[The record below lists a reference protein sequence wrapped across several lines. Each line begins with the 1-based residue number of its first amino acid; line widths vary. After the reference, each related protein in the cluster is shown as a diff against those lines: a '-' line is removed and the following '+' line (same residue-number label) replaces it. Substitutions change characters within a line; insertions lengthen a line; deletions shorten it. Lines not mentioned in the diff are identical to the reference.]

1 MNSVG
6 ADVLVQALAH
16 EGIDRIFG
24 IPGGVAIPIFDRL
37 YDGPVRC
44 ILARHEQGAAHMAD
58 GFARASGRVG
68 VCIATSGPGAT
79 NLITGLA
86 TAYMDSVPVLAITG
100 QVRTN
105 LIGTDAFQEADIFG
119 CTLPVVKH
127 SYLLKSAE
135 EIPQAIHDAVYL
147 ATSGRPGPVLVD
159 IPVNVSTA
167 NCEYRPAEDH
177 DLTGYKPTVRGN
189 ARQIRN
195 AAMLIGKAQ
204 RPLIYAGGGVISA
217 GAAHLLLELAEKT
230 NIPVF
235 STLLGK
241 GTIPETH
248 RLSLGMAGMHGSA
261 YANYAINE
269 ADLILAV
276 GARFDD
282 RVTGNVAKWAPKA
295 RFIHIDVDPAEVGK
309 VVNPTV
315 PIVGDAKSVLEDLL
329 PVVAEREAD
338 LWNARCDEWK
348 KAYPLTAARR
358 SDGLLTPQHV
368 IQRLYERTRGEAIIA
383 TDVGQH
389 QMWAAQFCLVDH
401 PRHWLSSGGLGT
413 MGYGFPAAIGAQ
425 VACPDKTVIAIVGDG
440 GVQMTFQE
448 LSVACNE
455 KANVILAVMNNGYLG
470 MVRQWQELF
479 WNRRYSAVDLS
490 GSPDFV
496 KLAEAYGCEGLRAQT
511 EEQAEEI
518 ITHAL
523 ERRRGP
529 ILLDFV
535 TVREEN
541 VYPMIPAG
549 GSVEDMKLQ

>member
-1 MNSVG
+1 VSSVG

-16 EGIDRIFG
+16 EGIDLVFG

-37 YDGPVRC
+37 YDGPVRYV
-44 ILARHEQGAAHMAD
+44 LARHEQGAAHMAD
-58 GFARASGRVG
+58 GYARASGRIG
-68 VCIATSGPGAT
+68 ACIATSGPGAT
-79 NLITGLA
+79 NLVTGLA
-86 TAYMDSVPVLAITG
+86 TAYMDSIPVLAITG

-127 SYLLKSAE
+127 SYLLKSPD
-135 EIPQAIHDAVYL
+135 EISQAIHDAVYL

-159 IPVNVSTA
+159 IPVNVATSKHDFVAAT
-167 NCEYRPAEDH
+167 EH
-177 DLTGYKPTVRGN
+177 DLTGYRPTVRGN
-189 ARQIRN
+189 AKQIKN

-217 GAAHLLLELAEKT
+217 GAAGLVRELAEKA

-235 STLLGK
+235 NTLLGK
-241 GTIPETH
+241 GAIPETH
-248 RLSLGMAGMHGSA
+248 HLSLGMAGMHGTA

-269 ADLILAV
+269 ADLILAI

-282 RVTGNVAKWAPKA
+282 RVTGSVAKWAPKA
-295 RFIHIDVDPAEVGK
+295 RFIHLDIDPAEVGK
-309 VVNPTV
+309 VINPTV
-315 PIVGDAKSVLEDLL
+315 PIVGDAKSVLEDLVPL
-329 PVVAEREAD
+329 VAPREPD

-348 KAYPLTAARR
+348 KAYPLEAPRLPGGA
-358 SDGLLTPQHV
+358 LTPQHV
-368 IQRLYERTRGEAIIA
+368 IHRIYELTRGSATIV

-389 QMWAAQFCLVDH
+389 QMWAAQFCLVDE
-401 PRHWLSSGGLGT
+401 PRRWLSSGGLGT
-413 MGYGFPAAIGAQ
+413 MGYGLPAAVGAQ
-425 VACPDKTVIAIVGDG
+425 IACPDSTVIAIVGDG

-448 LSVACNE
+448 LSVARNE
-455 KANVILAVMNNGYLG
+455 GANVIICVMNNGYLG

-479 WNRRYSAVDLS
+479 WNRRYSAVDLA

-496 KLAEAYGCEGLRAQT
+496 KLAEAYHCEGLRAET
-511 EEQAEEI
+511 EQQADEI
-518 ITHAL
+518 IAYAL
-523 ERRRGP
+523 ERRKGP

-549 GSVEDMKLQ
+549 GSVDDMRLQ